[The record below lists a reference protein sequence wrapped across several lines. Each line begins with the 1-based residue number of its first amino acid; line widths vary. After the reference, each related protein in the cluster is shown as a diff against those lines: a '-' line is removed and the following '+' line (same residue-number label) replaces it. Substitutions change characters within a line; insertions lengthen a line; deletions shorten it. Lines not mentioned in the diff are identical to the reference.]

1 MEKDNVSAAA
11 QKTASGRSG
20 TNRVII
26 VQAAVCAFFIVLTL
40 LAGKFSPE
48 TFGFLRDE
56 YREIMAS
63 GVSAEDVAGAV
74 NRAAQR
80 VAQAEIFPEA
90 SQTGEEDDTAEKA
103 DEDKDKSGDTSKTG
117 NDAVAVMASLGNN
130 REITVPVHGRISSN
144 YGYRTN
150 PISGAYAL
158 HTGVDIAA
166 DKGTP
171 IVAAYNGV
179 VEDTGVGAKSGNYV
193 RMLHADGS
201 ETLYCHCSE
210 IAADE
215 GAVIRAGEIIAFVGS
230 TGWST
235 GPHLHFE
242 IHKNGNSIDPLT
254 VIEESGG
261 RV

>member
-1 MEKDNVSAAA
+1 MENENASAVA
-11 QKTASGRSG
+11 QKTVPGRSG

-48 TFGFLRDE
+48 TFSFIRE
-56 YREIMAS
+56 KYREIMAY

-80 VAQAEIFPEA
+80 VSQAEIFPEA
-90 SQTGEEDDTAEKA
+90 SQTGEEDKETEKA
-103 DEDKDKSGDTSKTG
+103 DEDAGGDEEKNGT
-117 NDAVAVMASLGNN
+117 DAVAVMAALGNN
-130 REITVPVHGRISSN
+130 REITVPVHGRITSN

-179 VEDTGVGAKSGNYV
+179 VEDTGVGEKSGNYV

-201 ETLYCHCSE
+201 KTLYCHCSE

-215 GAVIRAGEIIAFVGS
+215 GAVIRAGEIIAYVGS

-242 IHKNGNSIDPLT
+242 IQKNGNSIDPLT
-254 VIEESGG
+254 GLKESDG